1 MDSVSHREAQSRY
14 LRERTL
20 GSLLGELDSE
30 YPPQVVSILEL
41 PPGVDTGKRETLSL
55 EESFDRR
62 GIVFGQIRPH
72 PLSVRAGAHIEIHD
86 QQGSPGPQ
94 DAHGFTNSRAAA
106 FAEKVRRTGMNE
118 ID

>member
-1 MDSVSHREAQSRY
+1 MDPVSHREARSRY

-30 YPPQVVSILEL
+30 YPPHIVSILEL
-41 PPGVDTGKRETLSL
+41 PPGVDARERESLSL
-55 EESFDRR
+55 EERFDRR

-72 PLSVRAGAHIEIHD
+72 PLPVRAGAHIEIHD
-86 QQGSPGPQ
+86 QQDSPGPQ
-94 DAHGFTNSRAAA
+94 DAHGLTNSRAAA
-106 FAEKVRRTGMNE
+106 FSEEVRRTGMNE

>member
-1 MDSVSHREAQSRY
+1 MDPVSHREGKPCY

>member
-1 MDSVSHREAQSRY
+1 MDPVSHSEAQSRY

-41 PPGVDTGKRETLSL
+41 PPGVDTREREPLSL

-94 DAHGFTNSRAAA
+94 DAHGFTNSRPQPLPKKYA
-106 FAEKVRRTGMNE
+106 VRA
-118 ID
+118 

>member
-1 MDSVSHREAQSRY
+1 MDPVSHREGKPCH

-30 YPPQVVSILEL
+30 YPPHIVSILEL
-41 PPGVDTGKRETLSL
+41 PPGVDTREREPLSL

-62 GIVFGQIRPH
+62 GIVFGRSASSTPRTPALTSRSTI
-72 PLSVRAGAHIEIHD
+72 SRA
-86 QQGSPGPQ
+86 PPWPQ
-94 DAHGFTNSRAAA
+94 DPHGFTNSRAAA

>member
-1 MDSVSHREAQSRY
+1 MDSVSHREGKPCY

-20 GSLLGELDSE
+20 GSLLGEFDSE
-30 YPPQVVSILEL
+30 HPPHIVSILEL
-41 PPGVDTGKRETLSL
+41 PPGVDARERESLSL
-55 EESFDRR
+55 EERFDRR

-72 PLSVRAGAHIEIHD
+72 PLPVRAGAHIEIHD

-94 DAHGFTNSRAAA
+94 DAHCFTNSRAAA
-106 FAEKVRRTGMNE
+106 FSEEVRRTGMDE